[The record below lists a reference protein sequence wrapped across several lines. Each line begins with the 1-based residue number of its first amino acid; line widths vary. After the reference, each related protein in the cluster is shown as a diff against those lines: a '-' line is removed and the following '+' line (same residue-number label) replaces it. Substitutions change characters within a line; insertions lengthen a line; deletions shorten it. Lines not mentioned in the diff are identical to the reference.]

1 MAPINQPADL
11 LSQVQDLRRQLDE
24 LRRTVGLSSATINR
38 GGLSLLNDAFLKM
51 INGSGVQVLYFGP
64 DESGRQII
72 RIRRDGG
79 SDVLWTGFT
88 GNGNQFWR
96 LTDRFG
102 NRELF
107 SDDTENGGIARP
119 WLSVPMVPRFSMA
132 ASSVWGYMNLDAA
145 ALASETVLWV
155 GRIPLVAHSY
165 LNITGVWGR
174 ASGTP
179 DTTYRVRL
187 NGTQVGSWAVTG
199 NAIEDLRGPWLISSF
214 LDQSNVKVEVTA
226 VATGAGAVACE
237 VQGVG
242 LRQTP

>member
-51 INGSGVQVLYFGP
+51 VNSTGVQVLYFGP

-72 RIRRDGG
+72 RIRREGG

-88 GNGNQFWR
+88 VNGNQFWR

-107 SDDTENGGIARP
+107 SDDTENGGIGRP
-119 WLSVPMVPRFSMA
+119 WFSIPMTPLFSMSGVWSYWNLPV
-132 ASSVWGYMNLDAA
+132 ASVT
-145 ALASETVLWV
+145 SETTLWK
-155 GRIPLVAHSY
+155 GRIPLVAHSH
-165 LNITGVWGR
+165 LSISGLWGA
-174 ASGTP
+174 ASGTNSS
-179 DTTYRVRL
+179 TYRVRL
-187 NGTQVGSWAVTG
+187 NGTEVGTWSATTLE
-199 NAIEDLRGPWLISSF
+199 NSSKGPWNIASY
-214 LDQSNVKVEVTA
+214 LDQQQVEVDVSI
-226 VATGAGAVACE
+226 VATGTGNVACDTR
-237 VQGVG
+237 G
-242 LRQTP
+242 LTMRQT